1 MSAQLLLLLVPTILI
16 TKFETRDIKTFL
28 RLKPPKFSQLVLSVI
43 GVFSLGQALQVI
55 VLLQEK
61 IPLPSSVQTMIDDV
75 QKLMERAFGVLVNS
89 DSIPELLVV
98 IFIVAV
104 VPSLCEELLFRGL
117 VQRNF
122 ENSFSVTT
130 GFIITGIL
138 FGAYHLNPFLF
149 IPLSVLGVY
158 FGFLVSRSGSIWV
171 SVCAHFVN
179 NALAAVATYMHL
191 GDDFVVAG
199 NPEQLTGSELFSTFV
214 VSSFIFFVSTYYF
227 LKTVEQPVQ
236 YIFTDSGQRNTYE

>member
-16 TKFETRDIKTFL
+16 TQFETRDIKTFL

-122 ENSFSVTT
+122 ENSFSATDYYY
-130 GFIITGIL
+130 GIL
-138 FGAYHLNPFLF
+138 FGAYSIRF
-149 IPLSVLGVY
+149 ICPCQCSTCI
-158 FGFLVSRSGSIWV
+158 LVFSFVQEVWV
-171 SVCAHFVN
+171 SDAHLSIMPCCSRYV
-179 NALAAVATYMHL
+179 
-191 GDDFVVAG
+191 
-199 NPEQLTGSELFSTFV
+199 
-214 VSSFIFFVSTYYF
+214 
-227 LKTVEQPVQ
+227 
-236 YIFTDSGQRNTYE
+236 YI

>member
-16 TKFETRDIKTFL
+16 TQFETRDIKTFL

-122 ENSFSVTT
+122 ENSFSATDLLLREFCLART
-130 GFIITGIL
+130 Q
-138 FGAYHLNPFLF
+138 
-149 IPLSVLGVY
+149 SVLFALVSARRV
-158 FGFLVSRSGSIWV
+158 FWFLVSFRK
-171 SVCAHFVN
+171 HFVSY
-179 NALAAVATYMHL
+179 AHL
-191 GDDFVVAG
+191 SIMPCCSRYVYA
-199 NPEQLTGSELFSTFV
+199 
-214 VSSFIFFVSTYYF
+214 
-227 LKTVEQPVQ
+227 
-236 YIFTDSGQRNTYE
+236 